1 VLLDEME
8 RGVQPVRSG
17 LPAVRRTLEFLF
29 SLYKAALT
37 RRPVERGEITPEDPI
52 YRGMTYALAHT

>member
-37 RRPVERGEITPEDPI
+37 RRPVERGD
-52 YRGMTYALAHT
+52 HS